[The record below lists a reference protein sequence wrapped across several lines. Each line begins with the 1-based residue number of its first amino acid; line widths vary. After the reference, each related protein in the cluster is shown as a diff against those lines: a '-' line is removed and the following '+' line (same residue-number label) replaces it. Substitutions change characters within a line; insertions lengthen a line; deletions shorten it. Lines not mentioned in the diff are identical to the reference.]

1 MGDTHDNRESE
12 NEDEASLKDFVG
24 MGSEIAGG
32 ITGTAVGLVI
42 AGPPGALAGA
52 AIGPVLQRVFLN
64 LARDLRNRF
73 LSHRE
78 EVRIGATL
86 AYAIERSQTRSAQ
99 GELIR
104 QDNFF
109 ESGTAGH
116 ARSAADEIF
125 EGVLITA
132 AREYEERKVRHYG
145 SLISSITFQQN
156 IDLAQANLLLRL
168 ARDLSYRQLCIL
180 ALAQRGPIP
189 LPVVFVGEAF
199 DDGLIRDMNL
209 LRESYLL
216 MDVEPPANGEAVEE
230 GEFVGAIQL
239 GLDLA
244 DAMELGD
251 IDEGDLSK
259 LRAQLIETA
268 AKSERVRKD
277 VEEERSSLHSRRGR
291 ATRS

>member
-12 NEDEASLKDFVG
+12 NEDEAPLKDFVAL
-24 MGSEIAGG
+24 GSEIASG
-32 ITGTAVGLVI
+32 ITGTTVGLVI

-52 AIGPVLQRVFLN
+52 AMGPVLQRVFLK
-64 LARDLRNRF
+64 LSRDLRDRF

-86 AYAIERSQTRSAQ
+86 AYAIEEAQTRVAQ

-109 ESGTAGH
+109 EQGTASGN
-116 ARSAADEIF
+116 RSAGEEIL

-145 SLISSITFQQN
+145 SLMSSIAFQPN

-168 ARDLSYRQLCIL
+168 ARELSYRQLCIL
-180 ALAQRGPIP
+180 ALAQQGPIP

-199 DDGLIRDMNL
+199 GDGLIRDMNL

-216 MDVEPPANGEAVEE
+216 MDVEPPPNGEAVE
-230 GEFVGAIQL
+230 GDFVGAIQL

-244 DAMELGD
+244 DAMDLGD
-251 IDEGDLSK
+251 IDEDDLRK
-259 LRAQLIETA
+259 LRAQLHDTLV
-268 AKSERVRKD
+268 KSEGVRKKT
-277 VEEERSSLHSRRGR
+277 EEQHGPS
-291 ATRS
+291 